1 MKKLLKI
8 LGALVAIVL
17 VGALAFALI
26 WGKGRS
32 DRVAS
37 EFSEPAPWTMP
48 SGFLWGAAT
57 ADHQIEWSQDDSWTL
72 LEKDVLANKRFEQL
86 SPGNAKPGHIAK
98 LGDWPAEVVQK
109 KANFDELMESD
120 LDLAVSM
127 HLNAFRFSFSWARLF
142 PREDMAE
149 PDPAG
154 VAFYRRLLDATKA
167 RKLTP
172 SATLFHFAIPAW
184 LAREKDGKKGWERAD
199 AVAHFERFAKAA
211 AKEFGGDVGHWCTL
225 NEPMVYLYLGYLQGV
240 HPPNE
245 QRKEPAEIAPVALQ
259 LLRSHVVAYR
269 AIKDDAKARGKQT
282 LVGMTHHVRAFEPLR
297 GAAPLDRITA
307 RIVEQA
313 FVWDFPDAV
322 ASGTL
327 ELTTGGTSTADG
339 PSGHRTTIDG
349 LAGTQD
355 YLGLNYYGRYYVKS
369 DLFHPA
375 AFQVMAHDPDAKEE
389 VNDLGW
395 AIYPKGFSEALVE
408 GWKRY
413 KLPVYVLENGTA
425 DAKDDDVARQ
435 AFLISHAR
443 ELWHAVHDGGA
454 DVRGYFHW
462 ALTDNFEWAEGFEG
476 RFGLVKVDYRDGFR
490 RIPRPS
496 AATYGRIAEAN
507 GVDAVTWLAGK

>member
-1 MKKLLKI
+1 MLTI
-8 LGALVAIVL
+8 IGAVLVVLVAAVWIF
-17 VGALAFALI
+17 AFA
-26 WGKGRS
+26 WGFGRS
-32 DRVAS
+32 ERVAS
-37 EFSEPAPWTMP
+37 QFSEPAPWTMRE
-48 SGFLWGAAT
+48 GFLWGAAT

-72 LEKDVLANKRFEQL
+72 LEKEALAHRRFEQL
-86 SPGNAKPGHIAK
+86 SPGNAKPGHIAR
-98 LGDWPAEVVQK
+98 LGDWPAEVVRK
-109 KANFDELMESD
+109 KANFDERMEAD

-127 HLNAFRFSFSWARLF
+127 KMNAFRFSFSWARLF
-142 PREDMAE
+142 PREDLTE

-154 VAFYRRLLDATKA
+154 VAFYRRLLDAMKA

-211 AKEFGGDVGHWCTL
+211 AKEFGGDVTHWCTL

-245 QRKEPAEIAPVALQ
+245 QRKDPAEIAPVALQ
-259 LLRSHVVAYR
+259 LLRAHAAAYK
-269 AIKDDAKARGKQT
+269 AIKDDATRRGTKT
-282 LVGMTHHVRAFEPLR
+282 MVGMTHHVRAFEPLR
-297 GAAPLDRITA
+297 NAVPLDRITA
-307 RIVEQA
+307 RIVSQA

-327 ELTTGGTSTADG
+327 KLTTGGLSETVE
-339 PSGHRTTIDG
+339 G

-375 AFQVMAHDPDAKEE
+375 AFQVLPHDPDAKGEE
-389 VNDLGW
+389 INDLGW

-408 GWKRY
+408 GWRRY
-413 KLPVYVLENGTA
+413 RLPIYVLENGTA
-425 DAKDDDVARQ
+425 DAQDEDVARRR
-435 AFLISHAR
+435 LLVSHAR
-443 ELWHAVHDGGA
+443 EMWHAVKHGGA

-476 RFGLVKVDYRDGFR
+476 RFGLVKVDYRDGFK

-496 AATYGRIAEAN
+496 AEVFGRIAGAN
-507 GVDAVTWLAGK
+507 GVDGAVAEKWGE